1 MAAVTDY
8 TAKRDRW
15 GRPLLIPPGGGE
27 RAAYMRASTLAKV
40 LDDGSTLARWQRAMT
55 MLGLVKDE
63 SLYARVASLLSR
75 DGESAYERNRVALR
89 EIAEQA
95 MSAMGGSKKA
105 NKGTSVHEFTEVVD
119 SGRWPEFV
127 PAKLVHP
134 LRAYR
139 MVMGDLGVTVVDTEV
154 FVAVDELK
162 TAGSLDRLVEINGR
176 VHVADIKTG
185 ANEPNYPL
193 GVTTQTAI
201 YSRGKRYNLRTDE
214 RSQLWPVGVDQERGV
229 LIHLPL
235 NPVEGEYRCDLYWLD
250 LTRGWEAAQ
259 TALDVKEIRKM
270 PKLERIS

>member
-1 MAAVTDY
+1 MTDY

-27 RAAYMRASTLAKV
+27 RAAYMRASTLAKA
-40 LDDGSTLARWQRAMT
+40 LDDGSTLARWQRSMV
-55 MLGLVKDE
+55 MLGLVRDE

-75 DGESAYERNRVALR
+75 DGDRAYEKNRTALR
-89 EIAEQA
+89 EIADQA
-95 MSAMGGSKKA
+95 MSAIGAGQKA
-105 NKGTSVHEFTEVVD
+105 NKGTSVHEFTEVID
-119 SGRWPEFV
+119 EGRWPEYV
-127 PAKLVHP
+127 PAKLVQP
-134 LRAYR
+134 LRAYQVV
-139 MVMGDLGVTVVDTEV
+139 MVDLGVKVVDTEV

-162 TAGSLDRLVEINGR
+162 TAGSLDRLVEIDGR

-185 ANEPNYPL
+185 ANEPDYPL

-214 RSQLWPVGVDQERGV
+214 RSDLWPDGVDQDRGV

-235 NPVEGEYRCDLYWLD
+235 NPIGGEYRCDLYWVD
-250 LTRGWEAAQ
+250 LARGWEAAQ
-259 TALDVKEIRKM
+259 TALDVREIRKI